1 MYKITHAY
9 VALFIHNIAN
19 FIVSISLEHFIES
32 KSLISEECTTTTN
45 SFLELVEL
53 DLVVTY
59 HIILYYFL
67 IYRKMNL
74 SYPCFLDCRHS
85 KLPCG
90 PFCCSSIED
99 RLKVN
104 FCCCSVDPSSFEI
117 GTVKVCKKRTKHSL
131 TYDSYY
137 HSRQIKVKNWVL
149 CWVKSSK
156 IEQNRA

>member
-9 VALFIHNIAN
+9 VALLIHKYSK
-19 FIVSISLEHFIES
+19 FYSKYFTGTFHWEQISYFWRVYP
-32 KSLISEECTTTTN
+32 TTTN
-45 SFLELVEL
+45 SSLELVEF

-137 HSRQIKVKNWVL
+137 HSRPIKVKNWAL
-149 CWVKSSK
+149 
-156 IEQNRA
+156 

>member
-45 SFLELVEL
+45 SFLELEEL

-67 IYRKMNL
+67 IIQKNEFILPLFSRLQTFKAPL
-74 SYPCFLDCRHS
+74 WAILLLVDRRQAESEFL
-85 KLPCG
+85 LLQCG
-90 PFCCSSIED
+90 SI
-99 RLKVN
+99 LV
-104 FCCCSVDPSSFEI
+104 
-117 GTVKVCKKRTKHSL
+117 
-131 TYDSYY
+131 
-137 HSRQIKVKNWVL
+137 
-149 CWVKSSK
+149 
-156 IEQNRA
+156 